1 MPRIRK
7 ITVGKGLTIN
17 LGDFSGV
24 RPHIELEAELEDG
37 ESYEDARA
45 FLMERIDGHLS
56 EEIDKHSGDP
66 ED

>member
-24 RPHIELEAELEDG
+24 RPHMELEAELEDG
-37 ESYEDARA
+37 ETYEEGRQHLMRLIDA
-45 FLMERIDGHLS
+45 HLS
-56 EEIDKHSGDP
+56 EEIDKHSS
-66 ED
+66 EQ